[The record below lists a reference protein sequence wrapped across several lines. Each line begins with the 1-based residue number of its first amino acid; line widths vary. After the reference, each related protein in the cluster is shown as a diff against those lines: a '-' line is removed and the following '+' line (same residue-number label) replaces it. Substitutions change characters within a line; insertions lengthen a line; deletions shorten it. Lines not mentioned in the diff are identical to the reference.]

1 MAAPAFL
8 TLEEQLTCSICLD
21 FFNSP
26 VTTSCGHNF
35 CKACLEHFWEM
46 IHIHSC
52 PQCRETFDP
61 KLPLQKNVA
70 LNGLVEKWKKG
81 ITESQEPEC
90 EAEQETEVDQSHQS
104 ECEGK
109 TIWEADLEP
118 SKECE
123 QELTCKPQ
131 IETGQ
136 KPNPE
141 PECMRAIEDE
151 QSHEFVTQPDEV
163 ACDSC
168 IDKKLKAAKSCLT
181 CMVSYCETHLRPHLE
196 NAAFKNHKLINPMK
210 DIEQGKC
217 YLHEQ
222 YLEFFCKND
231 QSCICKECTLEKHV
245 YHEIISVARAKT
257 EKENELRETKINID
271 KKINAAQNAIEK
283 LKSNSSSIL
292 NSVSEVKPNI
302 EKQFSDLMEAVQNA
316 QKEVLEYLE
325 NEQRA
330 SLKQADGI
338 RLHLEQK
345 CAELKKTKQQV
356 EALVKQKNAVQFLQ
370 EFCEWKKSSPD
381 DMLPSV
387 YIGLIDKLAGISA
400 AVSESTENIKQLLQT
415 SYKEKLK
422 AFAKE
427 EKLGFKLTV
436 AVICSSKRCLP
447 AKQPKTRSDF
457 LKYAAT
463 LVFDPNTA
471 HRYLR
476 LVNGNRKVSNTSPW
490 LHPYPDHPER
500 FEHWRQVLC
509 TKSFYMAR
517 CYWEVEIRGE
527 GTYVGMTYKSIDRKG
542 AESNGCITGNDFSW
556 CVQWTGKEFLV
567 WHGDVEVPG
576 KVGKFS
582 RIGVYLD
589 YQGSILSFYG
599 VEDTMTLI
607 HKFQSSFTEPLY
619 PAFYLSKKEASV
631 SLLLHDEEDALK
643 SETAKK

>member
-1 MAAPAFL
+1 MAAPAFSGL
-8 TLEEQLTCSICLD
+8 DEQLTCSICLD
-21 FFNSP
+21 LFKSP

-35 CKACLEHFWEM
+35 CKGCLEHFWEM

-52 PQCRETFDP
+52 PQCKETFDP
-61 KLPLQKNVA
+61 ELPLQKNVA

-81 ITESQEPEC
+81 ITESQEPER
-90 EAEQETEVDQSHQS
+90 EAEQETEAEQSRQS
-104 ECEGK
+104 ECEEK
-109 TIWEADLEP
+109 TVSEAELEP

-123 QELTCKPQ
+123 QELICKLQ
-131 IETGQ
+131 DETGH
-136 KPNPE
+136 KPDPE
-141 PECMRAIEDE
+141 LECKCAIEDE
-151 QSHEFVTQPDEV
+151 QSDEFAMDPDEV
-163 ACDSC
+163 ACDTC
-168 IDKKLKAAKSCLT
+168 IDKKLKATKSCLT
-181 CMVSYCETHLRPHLE
+181 CMVSYCEMHLRPHLE

-222 YLEFFCKND
+222 HLEFFCKNE
-231 QSCICKECTLEKHV
+231 QSCICKKCTLDKHA
-245 YHEIISVARAKT
+245 YHEIISVARAKA
-257 EKENELRETKINID
+257 EKENELRETRINID
-271 KKINAAQNAIEK
+271 KKIKAAENAIEK
-283 LKSNSSSIL
+283 LQNNSSSIL

-316 QKEVLEYLE
+316 QKEVIEFLE
-325 NEQRA
+325 NEQSA

-338 RLHLEQK
+338 RTHLEQK

-356 EALVKQKNAVQFLQ
+356 EALGKQKNTIQFLQ

-381 DMLPSV
+381 DLLPSV

-415 SYKEKLK
+415 AYKEKLK

-427 EKLGFKLTV
+427 EKLGFKTTV
-436 AVICSSKRCLP
+436 AVISASKRCFTH
-447 AKQPKTRSDF
+447 KQPKTRSEF

-476 LVNGNRKVSNTSPW
+476 LVNGDRKVSNSCPW
-490 LHPYPDHPER
+490 LQPYPDHPDR

-509 TKSFYMAR
+509 AESFYMAR

-527 GTYVGMTYKSIDRKG
+527 GAYVGMTYKSIDRKG

-556 CVQWTGKEFLV
+556 CIQWTGKEFLV

-576 KVGKFS
+576 KVKKFS

-589 YQGSILSFYG
+589 YQSSILSFYG

-607 HKFQSSFTEPLY
+607 HKFESSFTEPLY

-631 SLLLHDEEDALK
+631 SLLLPDEEGALK
-643 SETAKK
+643 TEPA